1 MPFRPALIAFS
12 LFAAAS
18 ATAEPA
24 PGTVL
29 VYDTMT
35 AVMGDTPDRDEMRL
49 TLLRAPE
56 GLNAFSEC
64 RGPTF
69 CMLSLRRGLFQY
81 VRAAYPEA
89 GSFDPS
95 LTYGTD
101 TFDDMEMLQ
110 KITVSEQTGGSIFP
124 LVDGKR
130 VTWTETWASDDF
142 NAVYHMSVEQSCCV
156 PADNPLAHSD
166 EVWTLKYTFEEV
178 QSDRVAGGDFTFFY
192 DPELGWWT
200 GSKSVNRSAPSKDD
214 PLRTILIEHR
224 LKAIEAPE

>member
-1 MPFRPALIAFS
+1 MPFRPTLIAFS
-12 LFAAAS
+12 LVAATS
-18 ATAEPA
+18 AGAEPA
-24 PGTVL
+24 SGTVL
-29 VYDTMT
+29 VYDTLS
-35 AVMGDTPDRDEMRL
+35 AVIGDTPDQEEMRL

-69 CMLSLRRGLFQY
+69 CMVSLRRALFQY
-81 VRAAYPEA
+81 VRAAYPDA
-89 GSFDPS
+89 GNFDPS
-95 LTYGTD
+95 RTYDPD
-101 TFDDMEMLQ
+101 TFDDMEMVQ
-110 KITVSEQTGGSIFP
+110 KITVSDQTGGSIFP

-166 EVWTLKYTFEEV
+166 EVWTLTYKFEEV
-178 QSDRVAGGDFTFFY
+178 QSNRVAGGDFTYFY

-200 GSKSVNRSAPSKDD
+200 GSKSVNRSAPSKDA
-214 PLRTILIEHR
+214 PLRTSLIEHR

>member
-1 MPFRPALIAFS
+1 MPFRPTLIAFS
-12 LFAAAS
+12 LVAATS
-18 ATAEPA
+18 TGAEPA

-29 VYDTMT
+29 VYDTLS
-35 AVMGDTPDRDEMRL
+35 AVIGDTPDQEEMRL

-69 CMLSLRRGLFQY
+69 CMVSLRRGLFQY
-81 VRAAYPEA
+81 VRAAYPDA
-89 GSFDPS
+89 GNFDPS
-95 LTYGTD
+95 RTYD
-101 TFDDMEMLQ
+101 PDAFDDMEMVQ
-110 KITVSEQTGGSIFP
+110 KITVSDQTGGSIFP

-142 NAVYHMSVEQSCCV
+142 NAVYHMSVEQNCCV

-166 EVWTLKYTFEEV
+166 EVWTLTYKFEEV
-178 QSDRVAGGDFTFFY
+178 QSNRVAGGDFTYFY

-200 GSKSVNRSAPSKDD
+200 GSKSVNRSAPSKDA
-214 PLRTILIEHR
+214 PLRTSLIEHR